1 MTDTKIK
8 PVAFR
13 VDYTAAWSMGR
24 DRFFG
29 EDDQARMQ
37 RHLTPAS
44 IVNNLYDEAALE
56 AARQEGRNESAMLFN
71 GLEGAN
77 AELRAK
83 LAVATEALETIHSDP
98 ALFRVVD
105 VVAVAITA
113 LAKIK
118 EVV

>member
-1 MTDTKIK
+1 MTDINMLPDTHCFDDDSQTD
-8 PVAFR
+8 V
-13 VDYTAAWSMGR
+13 WSYSAGLVS
-24 DRFFG
+24 
-29 EDDQARMQ
+29 E
-37 RHLTPAS
+37 L
-44 IVNNLYDEAALE
+44 IE

-113 LAKIK
+113 IAKIK
-118 EVV
+118 ETV

>member
-1 MTDTKIK
+1 MTDINMLPDTHCFDDDSQTD
-8 PVAFR
+8 V
-13 VDYTAAWSMGR
+13 WSYSAGLVS
-24 DRFFG
+24 
-29 EDDQARMQ
+29 E
-37 RHLTPAS
+37 L
-44 IVNNLYDEAALE
+44 IE
-56 AARQEGRNESAMLFN
+56 AARQEGRDEAADITEECIVELVAARDS
-71 GLEGAN
+71 
-77 AELRAK
+77 LRAK